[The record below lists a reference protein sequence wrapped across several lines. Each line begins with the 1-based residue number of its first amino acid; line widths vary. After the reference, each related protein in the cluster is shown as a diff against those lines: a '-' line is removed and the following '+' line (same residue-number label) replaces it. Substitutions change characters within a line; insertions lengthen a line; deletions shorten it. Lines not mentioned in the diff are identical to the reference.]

1 MNTEY
6 NTVYGQFEKIFKEQ
20 AESFIPED
28 DIKITLKMEKIRFE
42 NAEKYNISINKLTG
56 NNLARYTKDAIRRR
70 QPLFF
75 VYYTLSIVTGFC
87 YFLLMWSIAKCI
99 FLYFTGTNKE
109 AFSDRLSF
117 SVSLIFFAV
126 AIICNSATHIYTRKL
141 LFTCKGNIKAKISL
155 YNAACSLISAII
167 IIISALFIY
176 LNTGSILT
184 INLSLSEVFI
194 ITVAMLA
201 LSGIHNV
208 IYSSHFTAFMS
219 IGYAIMLHRKPQTD
233 KAISHYKD
241 LSLKEFL
248 SIHGI
253 TTARYKEDSQLQ
265 AEFNKWLRSKAVTL
279 RTYSAIAFF
288 IAFILAFICLRQ
300 LIITGISA
308 SFIIFT
314 IAALIITVILF
325 LSILSCSYITRK

>member
-1 MNTEY
+1 MDTGY
-6 NTVYGQFEKIFKEQ
+6 NTIYKQFEKNFKEE

-28 DIKITLKMEKIRFE
+28 DIKVTLKMEKIRFE
-42 NAEKYNISINKLTG
+42 NAEKYDISINKLTG
-56 NNLARYTKDAIRRR
+56 SSLMRYTKDAARRC

-75 VYYTLSIVTGFC
+75 IYYILSILTSFC
-87 YFLLMWSIAKCI
+87 YCLLMWSIAKCT
-99 FLYFTGTNKE
+99 FLYFTASNKE
-109 AFSDRLSF
+109 AFSDKLSF

-126 AIICNSATHIYTRKL
+126 AIICNSVTHIYTRKL
-141 LFTCKGNIKAKISL
+141 LFTCKGNIKTKLSL
-155 YNAACSLISAII
+155 FNTACSLIAAII

-176 LNTGSILT
+176 LSPGSVLT
-184 INLSLSEVFI
+184 INLSLSEIFI

-201 LSGIHNV
+201 LSGVHNV

-219 IGYAIMLHRKPQTD
+219 IGYAIMLRRKPQTD
-233 KAISHYKD
+233 NAISNYKD

-248 SIHGI
+248 SIRGI
-253 TTARYKEDSQLQ
+253 TPADYKNDSQLQ

-288 IAFILAFICLRQ
+288 ITFILTFICLRQ

-314 IAALIITVILF
+314 IAAFIITVILF
-325 LSILSCSYITRK
+325 LSILSCSYITRN